1 MPFEVF
7 DELWAGYGLNSD
19 PPQRVLLV
27 SPACACQWRGCFT
40 LADASP

>member
-19 PPQRVLLV
+19 PLLRLPV
-27 SPACACQWRGCFT
+27 ARMLHPG
-40 LADASP
+40 